1 MAIYLL
7 WRWGGTYVC
16 RSRHMRLTH
25 MRINNSIGLFFS
37 NGKTESPRKK
47 PRVSGVT
54 AIEQPKVDLSIEDD
68 EVKRRTGFPT
78 LAALLTYIFIA
89 CNGDIGLI
97 MRRNTLLTW
106 FEEWFLHLEYKWGRT
121 LPRLWDAEKTYGPKR
136 RDLRKVVAAKYNIE
150 R

>member
-1 MAIYLL
+1 
-7 WRWGGTYVC
+7 
-16 RSRHMRLTH
+16 MRLTH